1 MNIELQRARK
11 RQMFIFLLV
20 CFGMI
25 ALLGRAYYW
34 QVINPVV
41 LDGYTTKQ
49 LANFE
54 HVKNR
59 VLDAP
64 RGLIYDMNGQLLA
77 SNVVRDDVYIEPI
90 QFWSDHTD
98 STQTMTDLSVLINKL
113 HQILNIAEDK
123 LYKAFNLGQGK
134 YPLATYMIAP
144 SINPAT
150 SQQLRASHLS
160 YVFLEPHPVRVY
172 PGGDLA
178 AQILGYVGPDPDPNA
193 ATQYTGF
200 YGIEGQYNSLLS
212 GKPGTFTAETDL
224 NGNPLTVGAS
234 SGQQAVNGANITL
247 TIDSVVQYYAQQIL
261 AEQVKKTQ
269 AQSGTAIVMNA
280 RTGAIIA
287 MANAPTF
294 DPNNFGKSVSVKG
307 CENQLSVYLNSAL
320 YCAYEP
326 GSTMKSVT
334 MAAGLDQGVI
344 TPNTTVNDPGIY
356 YFNDA
361 QAVTN
366 WNDLGYGLET
376 MTGVLE
382 HSANVGAAFVA
393 HDKLGASR
401 FYPYLQQ
408 FGFGQRTGLALPNL
422 ESPGTYRSPQ
432 NAPANSLVPWTP
444 SDLTRQAFGQSI
456 LVTPMQMVQAYQTI
470 ANGGVMMRPYL
481 VASIN
486 DNDHV
491 TTTQTQVKR
500 RVISAQAAQQL
511 ISMLNAAADYNK
523 QATFPGYSVA
533 VKTGTATTQGISADQ
548 TVASMAGFLPASNP
562 QYVILV
568 KIDRPQ
574 ATIFG
579 GTAAA
584 PVWKLLAQELMWH
597 YSVPPDLPINPTGS
611 SGQP

>member
-20 CFGMI
+20 CFGMLV
-25 ALLGRAYYW
+25 LLGRAYYW
-34 QVINPVV
+34 QVLNPVV
-41 LDGYTTKQ
+41 LDGYTPRQ
-49 LANFE
+49 LASLE

-64 RGLIYDMNGQLLA
+64 RGLIYDTNGRLLA

-90 QFWSDHTD
+90 QFWSDHAD
-98 STQTMTDLSVLINKL
+98 STQTMADLSVLIYKL
-113 HQILNIAEDK
+113 RQILNIPEDK

-134 YPLATYMIAP
+134 YPLATYKIAS
-144 SINPAT
+144 SIDPAK
-150 SQQLRASHLS
+150 SQQLRASRLS

-178 AQILGYVGPDPDPNA
+178 AQILGYVGPEPDPNA
-193 ATQYTGF
+193 ASQYTGF
-200 YGIEGQYNSLLS
+200 YGIEEQYNSLLS
-212 GKPGTFTAETDL
+212 GKAGTFTAETDL

-234 SGQQAVNGANITL
+234 SGQQVVNGANITL
-247 TIDSVVQYYAQQIL
+247 TIDSVVQYYAQQVL
-261 AEQVKKTQ
+261 ADQVKKTQ

-280 RTGAIIA
+280 RTGAIVA
-287 MANAPTF
+287 MANAPSF
-294 DPNNFGKSVSVKG
+294 DPNRYGNSVAVKG
-307 CENQLSVYLNSAL
+307 CQNTLSVYLNSAL

-326 GSTMKSVT
+326 GSTMKAVT

-344 TPNTTVNDPGIY
+344 TPDTTVNDPGIY

-366 WNDLGYGLET
+366 WNNIGYGVET
-376 MTGVLE
+376 MTAVLE

-401 FYPYLQQ
+401 FYPYLRL
-408 FGFGQRTGLALPNL
+408 FGFAQRTGLTLPNL
-422 ESPGTYRSPQ
+422 EQAGMYRTPQ
-432 NAPANSLVPWTP
+432 NAAATWTP

-456 LVTPMQMVQAYQTI
+456 LVTPMQMVQVYQTI

-486 DNDHV
+486 DNGQI
-491 TTTQTQVKR
+491 TTTQAQTKR
-500 RVISAQAAQQL
+500 RVISTQAAQQL
-511 ISMLNAAADYNK
+511 IGMLNAAADYTK
-523 QATFPGYSVA
+523 QATFPGYSIA

-574 ATIFG
+574 ATIYG

-584 PVWKLLAQELMWH
+584 PVWKRIAQELMWH
-597 YSVPPDLPINPTGS
+597 YSVPPDLPINQTAT
-611 SGQP
+611 SGTNG

>member
-1 MNIELQRARK
+1 MNSELQRARK

-20 CFGMI
+20 CFGMLI
-25 ALLGRAYYW
+25 LLGRAYYW

-41 LDGYTTKQ
+41 LDGYTARQ
-49 LANFE
+49 LANLE

-64 RGLIYDMNGQLLA
+64 RGLIYDVNGRLLA

-90 QFWSDHTD
+90 QFWSDHAD
-98 STQTMTDLSVLINKL
+98 STQTMADLSVLIYKV
-113 HQILNIAEDK
+113 HQILNIPEDK

-134 YPLATYMIAP
+134 YPLATYRIAS
-144 SINPAT
+144 SIDPVK

-172 PGGDLA
+172 PGGNLA
-178 AQILGYVGPDPDPNA
+178 AQVLGYVGPNPDPNA
-193 ATQYTGF
+193 TTLYTGF

-212 GKPGTFTAETDL
+212 GKAGTFTAETDL
-224 NGNPLTVGAS
+224 DGNPLTVGAS

-247 TIDSVVQYYAQQIL
+247 TIDSVVQYYAQQVL
-261 AEQVKKTQ
+261 ADQVKRTQ
-269 AQSGTAIVMNA
+269 AQSGTVIVLNA
-280 RTGAIIA
+280 RTGAVVA

-294 DPNNFGKSVSVKG
+294 DPNHYGDSISVKG
-307 CENQLSVYLNSAL
+307 CENTLNVYLNSAL

-344 TPNTTVNDPGIY
+344 TPDTTVNDPGIY

-361 QAVTN
+361 TAVTN
-366 WNDLGYGLET
+366 WNDLGYGVET

-393 HDKLGASR
+393 HDKLGANR
-401 FYPYLQQ
+401 FYPYLQL
-408 FGFGQRTGLALPNL
+408 FGFAQRTGLALPSL
-422 ESPGTYRSPQ
+422 EQTGAYRSPQ
-432 NAPANSLVPWTP
+432 NAPANALTPWTP

-456 LVTPMQMVQAYQTI
+456 LATPIQMAQVYQTI

-486 DNDHV
+486 DNGHV
-491 TTTQTQVKR
+491 TITQPQVKR
-500 RVISAQAAQQL
+500 RVISAAAAQQL
-511 ISMLNAAADYNK
+511 IGMLNAAADYNK

-574 ATIFG
+574 STIYG

-584 PVWKLLAQELMWH
+584 PVWKLIAQELMWH
-597 YSVPPDLPINPTGS
+597 YSVPPDLPLNQSGT
-611 SGQP
+611 SGQ